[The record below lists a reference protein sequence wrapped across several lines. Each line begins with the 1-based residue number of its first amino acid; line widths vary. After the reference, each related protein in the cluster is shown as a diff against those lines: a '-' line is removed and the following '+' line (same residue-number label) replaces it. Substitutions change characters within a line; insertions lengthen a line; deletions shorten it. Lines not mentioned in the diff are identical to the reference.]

1 MYNRKLLKLK
11 LGIQDLEKQQ
21 CVSEPQD
28 NLKEHDAHIIR
39 DTWRTTKDLN
49 QTKTTKPR
57 FKKLNKQELK
67 KKKANQNST
76 KSLQNQSA

>member
-39 DTWRTTKDLN
+39 DTWRTTKALN